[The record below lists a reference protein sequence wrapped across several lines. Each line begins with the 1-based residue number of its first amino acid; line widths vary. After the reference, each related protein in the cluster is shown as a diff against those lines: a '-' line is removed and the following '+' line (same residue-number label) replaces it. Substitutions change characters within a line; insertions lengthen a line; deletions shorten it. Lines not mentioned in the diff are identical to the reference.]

1 MIPGGEQQGMR
12 KPSRRRFAEP
22 ARARDARQTS
32 PFPSARK
39 GTVPSHPAGNARASV
54 SLAAYD
60 VHFHAC
66 GNTMDALG
74 RVTDDLYDF
83 AQLVQIGVDDL
94 MQLQEQGLTHV
105 AW

>member
-1 MIPGGEQQGMR
+1 M
-12 KPSRRRFAEP
+12 
-22 ARARDARQTS
+22 
-32 PFPSARK
+32 
-39 GTVPSHPAGNARASV
+39 